1 VHQEVWREE
10 VHKEVDKEVNREVR
24 KEVLNR
30 CGNVV
35 SGIQIIAK
43 NCDNKATKLLNL
55 SRSCLK
61 IVA

>member
-1 VHQEVWREE
+1 MHQEVWREE
-10 VHKEVDKEVNREVR
+10 VHKEVGKEVR

-43 NCDNKATKLLNL
+43 KCDNKATK
-55 SRSCLK
+55 
-61 IVA
+61 

>member
-1 VHQEVWREE
+1 MHQEVWREE
-10 VHKEVDKEVNREVR
+10 VHKEVRQEVCKEVR

-43 NCDNKATKLLNL
+43 NCDNKATK
-55 SRSCLK
+55 
-61 IVA
+61 